1 MYRTF
6 TVTETIIWHTGF
18 GVGILVIYI
27 YKFWIDGIVIQESL
41 DIFQHKR
48 EDGKNFDK

>member
-18 GVGILVIYI
+18 GVGIGGLYMT
-27 YKFWIDGIVIQESL
+27 FE
-41 DIFQHKR
+41 
-48 EDGKNFDK
+48 